1 MDLGLKDRVLLVSG
15 GARGIGAA
23 TVRLAAA
30 EGMRVAWVDRDG
42 DAGRALLAEIPGG
55 CFIEGDLSDD
65 AVCAQAIATTV
76 KSLGRLDVLVNNA
89 GVNDSVPLTAPPA
102 EFLASLRRNLLPAF
116 ALTHEARPHLVA
128 SRGAIV
134 NLSSKVATTGQGRT
148 SGYAASKG
156 ALEGLTREWAVALAT
171 EGVRVNCV
179 VPAECDTDQYRR
191 WFGSQ
196 PDPAL
201 ARSRVESL
209 IPLGRRLTTA
219 DEMASAILWLASPRA
234 GHVTG
239 QFLFVDGGYTHL
251 DRAVSSAHAW

>member
-23 TVRLAAA
+23 TVRMAAA
-30 EGMRVAWVDRDG
+30 EGMRVAWADRD
-42 DAGRALLAEIPGG
+42 DEAGRALLAEIPDG

-65 AVCAQAIATTV
+65 AVCAHAIATTV

-116 ALTHEARPHLVA
+116 ALTHGARPHLVA
-128 SRGAIV
+128 AHGAIV

-156 ALEGLTREWAVALAT
+156 AIEGLTREWALALAP

-179 VPAECDTDQYRR
+179 IPAECDTDQYRR
-191 WFGSQ
+191 WFASQ
-196 PDPAL
+196 PDPVL

-209 IPLGRRLTTA
+209 VPLGRRLTTA

-234 GHVTG
+234 GHITG

-251 DRAVSSAHAW
+251 DRAASSAHAW